1 MKKTIKEALQQAYKN
16 LGLNEE
22 AFDGVAAFGET
33 IGINEE
39 TLANFVK
46 GAEGLLKR
54 EQSNADKMR
63 NANATNSK
71 QVEELQ
77 AKLREAEAKLNG
89 QQQQKQD
96 TQPDFATLIAEAV
109 TAAVQPLQAEIAAF
123 KGAKSAEDAF
133 NSAKTAF
140 FGNDYAKKYTEERD
154 YAWERA
160 VEINDVTGKKMTAD
174 ELQAKAMGYF
184 NQAVAKKGVDTAK
197 PFKSEGDGKTLDFSE
212 DVAIL
217 EKEGLIAKK

>member
-22 AFDGVAAFGET
+22 VFDGVAAFGET
-33 IGINEE
+33 IGITEE

-63 NANATNSK
+63 NANATSTK

-89 QQQQKQD
+89 QQQQQAA
-96 TQPDFATLIAEAV
+96 QPDFVKLISEVV
-109 TAAVQPLQAEIAAF
+109 TAAVQPLQAEITAF

-197 PFKSEGDGKTLDFSE
+197 PFKSEGEGKTLDFSE

-217 EKEGLIAKK
+217 EKEGLLKK